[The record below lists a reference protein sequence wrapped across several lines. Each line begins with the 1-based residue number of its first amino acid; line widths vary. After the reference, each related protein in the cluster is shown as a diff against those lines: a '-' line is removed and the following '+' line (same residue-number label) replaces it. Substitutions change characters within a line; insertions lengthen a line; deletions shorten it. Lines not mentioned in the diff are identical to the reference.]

1 MEEDVRILVL
11 TLLLARIE
19 PSEPLMT
26 FTLAPSARRGLLIAL
41 FCAVTG
47 LLLAQ
52 SEGGA
57 GVPGD
62 DPFEA
67 RRAAAVV
74 DGLEERSRLVGLLL
88 LDVSRDYRQV
98 AVEKSSVLQQ
108 LVDAQSELD
117 RGAVRVRDL
126 TLEQLDVLR
135 GRVRTLRERY
145 LGLTADSDR
154 LLESLRLLL
163 TEKDVVE
170 RRVAELRSR
179 MPMSGEVLSGV
190 WEVTW
195 LPSGKTGTFYLDQS
209 GTLVTGQYRLGSQ
222 RSGSLRGTFVGNK
235 LYLER
240 VDSQRGRDAEIE
252 GFLDA
257 DGTRIKGTWQAY
269 ELVQG
274 GLPHGQWVAR
284 RVK

>member
-1 MEEDVRILVL
+1 MTFKLPL
-11 TLLLARIE
+11 TARHGLLLV
-19 PSEPLMT
+19 
-26 FTLAPSARRGLLIAL
+26 L
-41 FCAVTG
+41 FCALTG
-47 LLLAQ
+47 LALAQ
-52 SEGGA
+52 SEEGSA
-57 GVPGD
+57 ASGD

-88 LDVSRDYRQV
+88 LDVSRDYRQI
-98 AVEKSSVLQQ
+98 AVDKASVLQQ

-126 TLEQLDVLR
+126 TLEQLEVLR
-135 GRVRTLRERY
+135 GHVQVLRERY
-145 LGLTADSDR
+145 LVLTADSDR

-163 TEKDVVE
+163 KEKDVIA
-170 RRVAELRSR
+170 RRVAELRSK
-179 MPMSGEVLSGV
+179 MPVGEEVLSGV

-195 LPSGKTGTFYLDQS
+195 LPSGRSGTFYLDQS

-240 VDSQRGRDAEIE
+240 VDSERGRDAEIE